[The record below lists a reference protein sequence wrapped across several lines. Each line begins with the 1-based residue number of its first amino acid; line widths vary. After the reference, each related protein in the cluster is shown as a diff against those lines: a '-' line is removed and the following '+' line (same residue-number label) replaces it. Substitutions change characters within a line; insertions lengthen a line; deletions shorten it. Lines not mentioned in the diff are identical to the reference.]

1 MSMNFDDDANDT
13 KRQKKRIHSVEITG
27 IYSYCFDKDFPEC
40 NVLENKATNY
50 LISRNI
56 VIGESKFWVFLQC
69 GVVCSVNLNYA

>member
-1 MSMNFDDDANDT
+1 MTQRDRRREYTVWKLREFTRIFFDT
-13 KRQKKRIHSVEITG
+13 
-27 IYSYCFDKDFPEC
+27 DFPEC
-40 NVLENKATNY
+40 NVLENKVTNY